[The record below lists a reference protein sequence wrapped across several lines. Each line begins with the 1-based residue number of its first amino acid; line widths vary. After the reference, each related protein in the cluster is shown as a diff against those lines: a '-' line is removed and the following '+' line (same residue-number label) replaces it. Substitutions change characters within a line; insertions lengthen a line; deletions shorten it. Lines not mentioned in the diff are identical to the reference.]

1 MISTVVGP
9 GGTRGWRVQNVTE
22 VEAKLQVQLNGL
34 RMDTRKLKDR
44 IEILEAQ
51 VRRLVD
57 SLERERRENR
67 RLSEVLLLNGIR
79 ED

>member
-1 MISTVVGP
+1 M
-9 GGTRGWRVQNVTE
+9 QNVTE
-22 VEAKLQVQLNGL
+22 VEAKLQIQVNGL

>member
-1 MISTVVGP
+1 M
-9 GGTRGWRVQNVTE
+9 QNVTE
-22 VEAKLQVQLNGL
+22 VEAKLQIQVNAIRLEN
-34 RMDTRKLKDR
+34 RKIKDR

-67 RLSEVLLLNGIR
+67 RLSEVLLLNGVR

>member
-1 MISTVVGP
+1 M
-9 GGTRGWRVQNVTE
+9 
-22 VEAKLQVQLNGL
+22 QVQLNAIRL
-34 RMDTRKLKDR
+34 ENRKMKDR

-67 RLSEVLLLNGIR
+67 RLSEVLLVNGIR

>member
-1 MISTVVGP
+1 
-9 GGTRGWRVQNVTE
+9 VQNVTE

-34 RMDTRKLKDR
+34 RMDTRKLKER
-44 IEILEAQ
+44 IEVLEAQ

-67 RLSEVLLLNGIR
+67 RLSEVLLVNGIR

>member
-1 MISTVVGP
+1 M
-9 GGTRGWRVQNVTE
+9 QNVTE

-34 RMDTRKLKDR
+34 RMDTRKLKER
-44 IEILEAQ
+44 IEVLEAQ

-67 RLSEVLLLNGIR
+67 RLSEVLLVNGIR

>member
-1 MISTVVGP
+1 
-9 GGTRGWRVQNVTE
+9 VQNVTE

-34 RMDTRKLKDR
+34 RMDTRKLKER

-67 RLSEVLLLNGIR
+67 RLSEVLLLNGVR

>member
-1 MISTVVGP
+1 
-9 GGTRGWRVQNVTE
+9 VQNVTE
-22 VEAKLQVQLNGL
+22 VEAKLQIQVNGL

>member
-1 MISTVVGP
+1 
-9 GGTRGWRVQNVTE
+9 VQNVTE
-22 VEAKLQVQLNGL
+22 VEAKLQIQVNAIRLEN
-34 RMDTRKLKDR
+34 RKIKDR

-67 RLSEVLLLNGIR
+67 RLSEVLLLNGVR

>member
-1 MISTVVGP
+1 
-9 GGTRGWRVQNVTE
+9 VQNVTE

>member
-1 MISTVVGP
+1 M
-9 GGTRGWRVQNVTE
+9 QNVTE
-22 VEAKLQVQLNGL
+22 VEAKLQIQVNGL

-67 RLSEVLLLNGIR
+67 RLSEVLLVNGVR

>member
-1 MISTVVGP
+1 
-9 GGTRGWRVQNVTE
+9 VQNVTE
-22 VEAKLQVQLNGL
+22 VEAKLQIQVNGL

-67 RLSEVLLLNGIR
+67 RLSEVLLLNGVR
-79 ED
+79 EE